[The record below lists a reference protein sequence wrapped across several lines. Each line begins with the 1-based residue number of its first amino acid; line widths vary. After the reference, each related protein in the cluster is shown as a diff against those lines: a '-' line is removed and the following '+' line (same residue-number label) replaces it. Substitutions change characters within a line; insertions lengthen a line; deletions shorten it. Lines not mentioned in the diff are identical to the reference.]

1 MSCNIAKYNCA
12 RISYDGQLQG
22 FRMMGSYA
30 EYPTTNFQNEGR
42 GGALAW
48 NVPYGR
54 PDKAFNLST
63 YGLASCAGNI
73 FINKCGVILLKPIA
87 TVT

>member
-1 MSCNIAKYNCA
+1 MECT
-12 RISYDGQLQG
+12 IS
-22 FRMMGSYA
+22 
-30 EYPTTNFQNEGR
+30 
-42 GGALAW
+42 
-48 NVPYGR
+48 GR